1 MTWGGLWLRCF
12 AGAGKR
18 RDVSVSD
25 GILRFLQAPIVFVT
39 GKGGVGKTTTAAAL
53 ALAAARSG
61 KRAAL
66 VEFDDPEAGRR
77 ALQGA
82 DAPVHH
88 EVATYE
94 RCLEVTIAPLVGG
107 SMIAKAVLRQKPI
120 RSMTRAMPAM
130 RELVSLERVRM
141 LLSSGDFDRVIVD
154 LPASGH
160 ALDWLRVPKA
170 FERFLLGGPL
180 GRVGTRIHDEVVA
193 SGRSDVVFVTLA
205 EPMVMVETQQLAAR
219 FHQELGRSPSLVVI
233 NRVLRP
239 DPAGAQEAAE
249 RLAQAS
255 GAQAAMELA
264 RTLRAR
270 ADAAREAMEAL
281 RMARGLDAVKVVA
294 MPEEPTDP
302 SITSVLSWLDEGASR

>member
-1 MTWGGLWLRCF
+1 
-12 AGAGKR
+12 
-18 RDVSVSD
+18 VSVSA

-94 RCLEVTIAPLVGG
+94 RCLEVTIAPMVGG
-107 SMIAKAVLRQKPI
+107 SVIAKAVLRQKPI

-141 LLSSGDFDRVIVD
+141 LLSSGDFDRVFVD

-180 GRVGTRIHDEVVA
+180 GKVGTRIHDEVVA

-205 EPMVMVETQQLAAR
+205 EPMVMAETQQLAAR

-255 GAQAAMELA
+255 GAGAAAELA

-302 SITSVLSWLDEGASR
+302 SITTALRWLDEGASR

>member
-1 MTWGGLWLRCF
+1 M
-12 AGAGKR
+12 
-18 RDVSVSD
+18 SVSA

-66 VEFDDPEAGRR
+66 VEFDDPEAGKR

-88 EVATYE
+88 EVATYD

-141 LLSSGDFDRVIVD
+141 LLSSGDFDRVVVD

-180 GRVGTRIHDEVVA
+180 GKVGTRIHDEVVA
-193 SGRSDVVFVTLA
+193 PGRSDVVFVTLA
-205 EPMVMVETQQLAAR
+205 EPLVMSETRQLAAR

-239 DPAGAQEAAE
+239 DPVGAQEAAE
-249 RLAQAS
+249 RLAQVS
-255 GAQAAMELA
+255 GSPAAAELA
-264 RTLRAR
+264 RILRAR

-302 SITSVLSWLDEGASR
+302 SIVSALRWLDEGASR

>member
-1 MTWGGLWLRCF
+1 M
-12 AGAGKR
+12 
-18 RDVSVSD
+18 SVSA

-61 KRAAL
+61 KRTAL

-107 SMIAKAVLRQKPI
+107 SVIAKAVLRQKPI

-141 LLSSGDFDRVIVD
+141 LLSGGDFDRVFVD

-160 ALDWLRVPKA
+160 ALDWLRVPRA

-180 GRVGTRIHDEVVA
+180 GKVGTRIHDEVVEQ
-193 SGRSDVVFVTLA
+193 GRSDVVFVTLA
-205 EPMVMVETQQLAAR
+205 EPMVMAETQQLAAR

-239 DPAGAQEAAE
+239 DPTGAQEAAE

-255 GAQAAMELA
+255 GSAAAAELA

-302 SITSVLSWLDEGASR
+302 SITSVLRWLDEGASR

>member
-1 MTWGGLWLRCF
+1 
-12 AGAGKR
+12 
-18 RDVSVSD
+18 VSVSA

-61 KRAAL
+61 KRTAL

-94 RCLEVTIAPLVGG
+94 RCLEVTIAPRVGG
-107 SMIAKAVLRQKPI
+107 SVIAKAVLRQKPI

-141 LLSSGDFDRVIVD
+141 LLSGGDFDRVFVD

-160 ALDWLRVPKA
+160 ALDWLRVPRA

-180 GRVGTRIHDEVVA
+180 GKVGTRIHDEVVEQ
-193 SGRSDVVFVTLA
+193 GRSDVVFVTLA
-205 EPMVMVETQQLAAR
+205 EPMVMAETQQLAAR

-239 DPAGAQEAAE
+239 DPTGAQEAAE

-255 GAQAAMELA
+255 GSAAAAELA

-302 SITSVLSWLDEGASR
+302 SITSVLRWLDEGASR